1 MVFVFWPGVQHF
13 QGEEGHD
20 LFRERE
26 EMMYLC
32 ILQFPRRPGSFD
44 FRWKSLHGTLAFR
57 TMAAPVFEMENVS
70 VQRNGRK
77 ILDGI
82 NLSVE
87 RDQHWVILGGNGSG
101 KTSLLNVLMGY
112 LTPTTGE
119 VHMRGRED
127 AVNSASQSWDDW
139 RKRIGFVSSSISQ
152 LIDPQETAIDIVL
165 SGRHAM
171 VNYWQKSD
179 DLNEWKAAEK
189 TLEKVNC
196 GYLRDQSWATM
207 SQGERQRV
215 LIGRA
220 LMAQRMEMLVLDEPC
235 AGLDP
240 VAREHFLNF
249 IEELT
254 QKGTFRSLL
263 LVTHHVEEII
273 PAITHA
279 LVLQDGIMISQGE
292 KRRALNS
299 LSLSAAFGAE
309 LKLRS
314 RLGRYRLYFDDE
326 FVPEGGQIV

>member
-1 MVFVFWPGVQHF
+1 
-13 QGEEGHD
+13 
-20 LFRERE
+20 
-26 EMMYLC
+26 
-32 ILQFPRRPGSFD
+32 
-44 FRWKSLHGTLAFR
+44 
-57 TMAAPVFEMENVS
+57 MAATVFEMEDVS

-77 ILDGI
+77 ILEGI
-82 NLSVE
+82 NLTVE

-152 LIDPQETAIDIVL
+152 LIEPGETALEIVL

-171 VNYWQKSD
+171 VNYWQQGED
-179 DLNEWKAAEK
+179 DPAEIRAAEK
-189 TLEKVNC
+189 VLEKVNAAS
-196 GYLRDQSWATM
+196 LRDQSWATM

-220 LMAQRMEMLVLDEPC
+220 LMSQKMEVLVLDEPC

-240 VAREHFLNF
+240 VAREHFLQF
-249 IEELT
+249 VEELT
-254 QKGTFRSLL
+254 EKGTFRSLL

-279 LVLQDGIMISQGE
+279 LVLKEGQVIAQGE

-299 LSLSAAFGAE
+299 FSLSEAFGAE

-314 RLGRYRLYFDDE
+314 RLGRYRLYYGDE
-326 FVPEGGQIV
+326 FIPEGGQVV

>member
-1 MVFVFWPGVQHF
+1 
-13 QGEEGHD
+13 
-20 LFRERE
+20 
-26 EMMYLC
+26 
-32 ILQFPRRPGSFD
+32 
-44 FRWKSLHGTLAFR
+44 
-57 TMAAPVFEMENVS
+57 MAATVFEMEDVS

-77 ILDGI
+77 ILEGV
-82 NLSVE
+82 NLTVE

-152 LIDPQETAIDIVL
+152 LIEPAETALEIVL

-171 VNYWQKSD
+171 VNYWQHGED
-179 DLNEWKAAEK
+179 DPAEIRAAEK
-189 TLEKVNC
+189 VLEKVNASS
-196 GYLRDQSWATM
+196 LRDQTWATM

-220 LMAQRMEMLVLDEPC
+220 LMSQKMEVLVLDEPC

-240 VAREHFLNF
+240 VAREHFLQF
-249 IEELT
+249 VEELT
-254 QKGTFRSLL
+254 EKGSFRSLL

-279 LVLQDGIMISQGE
+279 LVLKEGRVIAQGE

-299 LSLSAAFGAE
+299 FSLSEAFGAE

-314 RLGRYRLYFDDE
+314 RLGRYRLYFGDE
-326 FVPEGGQIV
+326 FIPEGGQVV

>member
-1 MVFVFWPGVQHF
+1 
-13 QGEEGHD
+13 
-20 LFRERE
+20 
-26 EMMYLC
+26 
-32 ILQFPRRPGSFD
+32 
-44 FRWKSLHGTLAFR
+44 
-57 TMAAPVFEMENVS
+57 MAATVFEMVGVS

-77 ILDGI
+77 ILQGI
-82 NLSVE
+82 DLTVE

-101 KTSLLNVLMGY
+101 KTSLLSVLMGY

-119 VHMRGRED
+119 VVMRGRED

-139 RKRIGFVSSSISQ
+139 RKRIGFVSSSISH
-152 LIDPQETAIDIVL
+152 LIEPGETGLEIVT

-171 VNYWQKSD
+171 INYWPQD
-179 DLNEWKAAEK
+179 DDAAAVRAAEK

-196 GYLRDQSWATM
+196 TALRDQPWATM
-207 SQGERQRV
+207 SQGERQRI

-220 LMAQRMEMLVLDEPC
+220 LMAQRMEVLVLDEPC

-240 VAREHFLNF
+240 VAREHFLQF
-249 IEELT
+249 VEELT
-254 QKGTFRSLL
+254 AKGSFRSLI

-279 LVLQDGIMISQGE
+279 LILKDGAAIAQGE

-299 LSLSAAFGAE
+299 LSLSEAFGAE

-314 RLGRYRLYFDDE
+314 RLGRYRLYHGDE
-326 FVPEGGQIV
+326 FVPEGGQVV

>member
-1 MVFVFWPGVQHF
+1 
-13 QGEEGHD
+13 
-20 LFRERE
+20 
-26 EMMYLC
+26 
-32 ILQFPRRPGSFD
+32 
-44 FRWKSLHGTLAFR
+44 
-57 TMAAPVFEMENVS
+57 MAATVFEMENVS

-77 ILDGI
+77 ILGGI
-82 NLSVE
+82 NLTVE

-112 LTPTTGE
+112 LTPTTGD

-152 LIDPQETAIDIVL
+152 LIEPAETALEIVL

-171 VNYWQKSD
+171 VNYWQHGD
-179 DLNEWKAAEK
+179 DNPAEIRAAEK
-189 TLEKVNC
+189 VLEKVNASS
-196 GYLRDQSWATM
+196 LRDQSWATM

-220 LMAQRMEMLVLDEPC
+220 LMSQKMEILVLDEPC

-240 VAREHFLNF
+240 VAREHFLQF
-249 IEELT
+249 VEELT
-254 QKGTFRSLL
+254 EKGSFRSLL

-279 LVLQDGIMISQGE
+279 LVLKEGQVVAQGE
-292 KRRALNS
+292 KRRSLNS
-299 LSLSAAFGAE
+299 YSLSEAFGAE

-314 RLGRYRLYFDDE
+314 RLGRYRLYYGDE
-326 FVPEGGQIV
+326 FIPEGGQVV

>member
-1 MVFVFWPGVQHF
+1 
-13 QGEEGHD
+13 
-20 LFRERE
+20 
-26 EMMYLC
+26 
-32 ILQFPRRPGSFD
+32 
-44 FRWKSLHGTLAFR
+44 
-57 TMAAPVFEMENVS
+57 MAATVFEMEGVS
-70 VQRNGRK
+70 VQRGGKR

-82 NLSVE
+82 DLTVE
-87 RDQHWVILGGNGSG
+87 RGQHWVILGGNGSG

-119 VHMRGRED
+119 IHMRGRED

-152 LIDPQETAIDIVL
+152 LIDPGETGLEIVL

-171 VNYWQKSD
+171 INYWQQDED
-179 DLNEWKAAEK
+179 DTSGLRAAEK

-196 GYLRDQSWATM
+196 SALRDQVWATM
-207 SQGERQRV
+207 SQGERQRI

-220 LMAQRMEMLVLDEPC
+220 LMAPRMEALVLDEPC

-240 VAREHFLNF
+240 VAREHFLQF
-249 IEELT
+249 VEELT
-254 QKGTFRSLL
+254 EKGTFRSLI

-279 LVLQDGIMISQGE
+279 LVLKEGRVISQGE
-292 KRRALNS
+292 KRRALTS
-299 LSLSAAFGAE
+299 LSLSEAFGAE

-314 RLGRYRLYFDDE
+314 RLGRYRLYYGDE
-326 FVPEGGQIV
+326 FIPEGGQVV

>member
-1 MVFVFWPGVQHF
+1 
-13 QGEEGHD
+13 
-20 LFRERE
+20 
-26 EMMYLC
+26 
-32 ILQFPRRPGSFD
+32 
-44 FRWKSLHGTLAFR
+44 
-57 TMAAPVFEMENVS
+57 MAATVFEMEDVS
-70 VQRNGRK
+70 VQRSGRK
-77 ILDGI
+77 ILEGI
-82 NLSVE
+82 NLTVE

-152 LIDPQETAIDIVL
+152 LIEPAETALEIVL

-171 VNYWQKSD
+171 VNYWQQGED
-179 DLNEWKAAEK
+179 DPAEIRAAEK
-189 TLEKVNC
+189 VLEKVNATS
-196 GYLRDQSWATM
+196 LRDQSWATM

-220 LMAQRMEMLVLDEPC
+220 LMSQKMEVLVLDEPC

-240 VAREHFLNF
+240 VAREHFLQF
-249 IEELT
+249 VEELT
-254 QKGTFRSLL
+254 EKGSFRSLL

-279 LVLQDGIMISQGE
+279 LVLKDGQVIAQGE

-299 LSLSAAFGAE
+299 FSLSEAFGAE

-314 RLGRYRLYFDDE
+314 RLGRYRLYYGDE
-326 FVPEGGQIV
+326 FIPEGGQVV

>member
-1 MVFVFWPGVQHF
+1 
-13 QGEEGHD
+13 
-20 LFRERE
+20 
-26 EMMYLC
+26 
-32 ILQFPRRPGSFD
+32 
-44 FRWKSLHGTLAFR
+44 
-57 TMAAPVFEMENVS
+57 MAATVFEMENVS

-77 ILDGI
+77 ILGEI
-82 NLSVE
+82 NLTVE

-112 LTPTTGE
+112 LTPTTGD
-119 VHMRGRED
+119 VHLRGRED

-152 LIDPQETAIDIVL
+152 LIDPAETALEIVL

-171 VNYWQKSD
+171 VNYWQHGD
-179 DLNEWKAAEK
+179 DNPAEIRDAEK
-189 TLEKVNC
+189 VLEKVNASS
-196 GYLRDQSWATM
+196 LRDQSWATM

-220 LMAQRMEMLVLDEPC
+220 LMSQKMEILVLDEPC

-240 VAREHFLNF
+240 VAREHFLQF
-249 IEELT
+249 VEELT
-254 QKGTFRSLL
+254 AKGSFRSLL

-279 LVLQDGIMISQGE
+279 LVLKEGQVIAQGE

-299 LSLSAAFGAE
+299 FSLSEAFGAE

-314 RLGRYRLYFDDE
+314 RLGRYRLYYGDE
-326 FVPEGGQIV
+326 FIPEGGQVV